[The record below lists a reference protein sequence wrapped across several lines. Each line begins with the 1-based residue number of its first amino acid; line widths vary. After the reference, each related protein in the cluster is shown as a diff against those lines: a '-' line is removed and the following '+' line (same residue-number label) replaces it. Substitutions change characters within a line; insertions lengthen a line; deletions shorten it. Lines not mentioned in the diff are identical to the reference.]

1 MQTIA
6 LPEIGTWEAWR
17 DAARGLM
24 MRGVPPDEVLW
35 QWGEDGGDL
44 FGGESALPS
53 ARIPPKGPPPMVPK
67 AFVSTARLAIWH
79 RDPERFARAYAL
91 LWRLQR
97 EKHLMSDRADP
108 AVAQLEAMA
117 KNVSRDAHKM
127 KAFVRFREIGQ
138 PDAARRSFAA
148 WFEPTFHA
156 LEPTA
161 PFFTRR
167 FADMDWR
174 IVTPDKTAIFEDGAL
189 HFGPGQT
196 KPPLPEDAAEGL
208 WTTYFRNIFNPARVK
223 IGAMTSE
230 MPRKYWKNM
239 PETRAIPAMLAEA
252 ESRVRKMAEA
262 APTLPP
268 AFATPAARQQAAHD
282 SAWQMPKEGLEAA
295 IRGCTRCPLHGMAT
309 QAVPGEGALNARLMI
324 VGEQPGDRED
334 LEGRP
339 FVGPAG
345 QVLDHAM
352 AKAGLTRD
360 DVYLTNAVKH
370 FRFRPMGKRRLHQSP
385 ERDHIEHCRWWLDL
399 EETRHDPQLIVA
411 MGATALQA
419 LTGTGKDLIKRRG
432 GLETSRLGH
441 PVLVTV
447 HPAYLLR
454 IKDLSHRADATAQFH
469 ADLAKAQN
477 HVETKVARQSP
488 EIHRT

>member
-1 MQTIA
+1 MQTVT

-24 MRGVPPDEVLW
+24 MRRVPPDAVLW

-44 FGGESALPS
+44 FGGASALPS
-53 ARIPPKGPPPMVPK
+53 PPDGPAPMVPK
-67 AFVSTARLAIWH
+67 AFISTARLAIWH

-91 LWRLQR
+91 LCRLQR
-97 EKHLMSDRADP
+97 DKHLMSDRADP
-108 AVAQLEAMA
+108 AVAQFEAMA

-127 KAFVRFREIGQ
+127 KAFVRFCEIGQ
-138 PDAARRSFAA
+138 PDAPRRSFAA
-148 WFEPTFHA
+148 WFEPSFHA

-174 IVTPDKTAIFEDGAL
+174 IVTPDKTAIFEDGTL
-189 HFGPGQT
+189 RFGPGQA
-196 KPPLPEDAAEGL
+196 KPPLPDDAAEGL

-223 IGAMTSE
+223 ISAMTSE

-262 APTLPP
+262 APTLPR
-268 AFATPAARQQAAHD
+268 AYAAPAARQQATHD
-282 SAWQMPKEGLEAA
+282 SAWQMPEEGLNAA
-295 IRGCTRCPLHGMAT
+295 IRGCTRCPLHDMAT
-309 QAVPGEGALNARLMI
+309 QAVPGEGPHDARLMI

-345 QVLDHAM
+345 AVLDQGLAQ
-352 AKAGLTRD
+352 AGLMRD
-360 DVYLTNAVKH
+360 EVYLTNAVKH
-370 FRFRPMGKRRLHQSP
+370 FRFRPMGKRRLHQAP
-385 ERDHIEHCRWWLDL
+385 ERDHIDHCRWWLDL
-399 EETRHDPQLIVA
+399 EEKRHDPALIVA

-419 LTGTGKDLIKRRG
+419 LTGDGKGLMKRRG
-432 GLETSRLGH
+432 GLEESRLGH

-454 IKDLSHRADATAQFH
+454 IRDAAQKSQAMVHFH
-469 ADLAKAQN
+469 ADLAKA
-477 HVETKVARQSP
+477 R
-488 EIHRT
+488 EIVQAA